1 MKSKETPPIW
11 LKVGQVAQMMQLSES
26 SVYRMVRSGEI
37 PVRWVGG
44 RVRIHRSYI
53 EDQKWVSSERTTT
66 IFPQKPKEGD
76 GANRT
81 TGAAMDTEV
90 PVLPLTARMQK
101 LFQK

>member
-1 MKSKETPPIW
+1 MKSKETPPVW

-37 PVRWVGG
+37 PVCWVGG

-66 IFPQKPKEGD
+66 IFPQKPKESD
-76 GANRT
+76 GET
-81 TGAAMDTEV
+81 TRSASGQTVVFPAS
-90 PVLPLTARMQK
+90 
-101 LFQK
+101 